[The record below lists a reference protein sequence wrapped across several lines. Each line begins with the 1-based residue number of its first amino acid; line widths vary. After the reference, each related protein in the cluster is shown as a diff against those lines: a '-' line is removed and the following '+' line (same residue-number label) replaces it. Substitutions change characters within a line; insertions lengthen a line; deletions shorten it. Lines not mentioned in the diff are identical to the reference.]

1 MALYSSWFKSKG
13 IPDWFK
19 KMFFDTF
26 FLAKNVPVAAKL
38 KALAHILPEVGA
50 QALITNDKLFSNQ
63 FWDLGSPSFSF
74 L

>member
-38 KALAHILPEVGA
+38 KALACTPVKWEH
-50 QALITNDKLFSNQ
+50 NDVVNNVFSNP
-63 FWDLGSPSFSF
+63 FETSLWASGAI
-74 L
+74 